1 MFKDRI
7 AEIDNL
13 KQEIDSYRPIP
24 APILPMLK
32 EYFRIGLTYSSNA
45 LEGNTLTETE
55 TKVILEDGLTIG
67 GKTLKEH
74 FEVLGHSKAYD
85 FMLKQVHN
93 NTLTEQDVRELHRLF
108 YNLIDEENA
117 GKYRKVPIF
126 VTGTDFEFSKPS
138 EVPILMK
145 KFMEEI
151 PLYQERYHPVHYAA
165 LVHAQLV
172 TIHPFVDGPPP
183 LFPVLEPRR
192 TEKLRR
198 TAPAEAL
205 AKAGN
210 GRTARLLMN
219 LALLQSGYV
228 ITIIPPIMRSTYIST
243 IRQANKGN
251 VTPFL
256 EFISEMVYESSKEY
270 LRLIRSMKDE

>member
-13 KQEIDSYRPIP
+13 KQEIDSYRPLP

-67 GKTLKEH
+67 GKTLREH
-74 FEVLGHSKAYD
+74 LEVAGHSKAYD
-85 FMLKQVHN
+85 FMLKQTHN
-93 NTLTEQDVRELHRLF
+93 TNLTEQDVRELHRLF
-108 YNLIDEENA
+108 YYLIDEKNA
-117 GKYRKVPIF
+117 GTYRTVLIF
-126 VTGTDFEFSKPS
+126 VTGTDFEFAKPS

-145 KFMEEI
+145 KFMEDI
-151 PLYQERYHPVHYAA
+151 PSYKEKYHPVHYAA

-172 TIHPFVDGPPP
+172 TIHPFID
-183 LFPVLEPRR
+183 
-192 TEKLRR
+192 
-198 TAPAEAL
+198 
-205 AKAGN
+205 GN

-228 ITIIPPIMRSTYIST
+228 ITIIPPIMRSTYINT

-270 LRLIRSMKDE
+270 LRLIRSTKNI